1 MSCTRRPGPP
11 GAATWT
17 RTADCVAGTV
27 DSATAAHQLF
37 TRQPPTVPRV
47 LTSAVLGAQVEWV
60 VQFAPVLVLALHGA
74 R

>member
-11 GAATWT
+11 GAVTWT
-17 RTADCVAGTV
+17 RTADCVAETV

-47 LTSAVLGAQVEWV
+47 LASAQVEWV
-60 VQFAPVLVLALHGA
+60 VHFAPVLVLALHGA